1 MEPHEMPDVCKEIFK
16 NINEKLDGLVTRADK
31 INGRY
36 EKHMEESIYYRN
48 RVERHDEKMKLLTW
62 LFGILT
68 IPVIILFVKELL
80 LK

>member
-1 MEPHEMPDVCKEIFK
+1 MEHQGILAECEQVFK
-16 NINEKLDGLVTRADK
+16 RLDEKLNTLVNNAEK

-36 EKHMEESIYYRN
+36 EKHIEDSIYYRN

-68 IPVIILFVKELL
+68 LPVIFLL
-80 LK
+80 LKVVK